1 MPTLRAFL
9 MSIGR
14 RHANDAE
21 IQSSGRKRYQLFKDR
36 SLGKVIETIM
46 TKLKLEAAC
55 FGPTDGK
62 RGGMLFVDL
71 AEPSQII
78 EAVEPFFPNYN
89 AEVHIV
95 PR

>member
-1 MPTLRAFL
+1 M
-9 MSIGR
+9 
-14 RHANDAE
+14 
-21 IQSSGRKRYQLFKDR
+21 
-36 SLGKVIETIM
+36 ETIM
-46 TKLKLEAAC
+46 TKLKLEAAY

-78 EAVEPFFPNYN
+78 EVVEPFFPNYN

>member
-1 MPTLRAFL
+1 MRMMLKFSLPVERGTRFRD
-9 MSIGR
+9 G
-14 RHANDAE
+14 
-21 IQSSGRKRYQLFKDR
+21 

-46 TKLKLEAAC
+46 TKLKLEAAY

-78 EAVEPFFPNYN
+78 EVVEPFFPNYN